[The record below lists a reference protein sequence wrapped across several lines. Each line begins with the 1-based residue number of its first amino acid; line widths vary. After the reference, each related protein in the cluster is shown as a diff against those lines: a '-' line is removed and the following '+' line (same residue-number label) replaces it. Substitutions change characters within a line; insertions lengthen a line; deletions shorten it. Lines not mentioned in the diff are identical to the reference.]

1 MAYAPRQVE
10 THRVTLRTV
19 MRRASFVQGHRSF
32 LQGKPLDYDAHR
44 SNPNEQWAYERGRQ
58 FAAVFPEPI
67 KNGKAVRTAALF
79 AYAGALNRRE
89 IL

>member
-1 MAYAPRQVE
+1 MTYTPRQVA
-10 THRVTLRTV
+10 TQKVTLRTV

-32 LQGKPLDYDAHR
+32 LKGQPLNYDAYPH
-44 SNPNEQWAYERGRQ
+44 SINEQWSYERGRQ
-58 FAAVFPEPI
+58 FAALFAQPI
-67 KNGKAVRTAALF
+67 KNGHTIRTAALM